1 MEHEKHILFISSWY
15 PNRSNPT
22 HGIFNLYFARAV
34 SLYNKVTVIHVSSEA
49 DLKKDF
55 ETEISSENK
64 ITSVH
69 VYYKKIKSSLPFI
82 SALIKKNR
90 VLKAFDLAYDLV
102 LTKAGKPDLIQINV
116 ILPMG
121 IGAYHLAKKHRL
133 PYVVN
138 ENWSGYCAEDG
149 NYKGFFQKHFTQKI
163 IKGASVIM
171 PTSHFLKKA
180 MLSHQLNGEY
190 HVVPNVVDVKVF
202 KPSFQNDLHKKR
214 FIHISSLND
223 QEKNVSG
230 IIRAF
235 AHAHQQNQN
244 IELIIVGEGIDRP
257 MYEALVS
264 EQGLSS
270 SVTFKGRLMG
280 AQLVNEINNS
290 IALIMFSNYETFCLV
305 IIEAFAC
312 GKPVIT
318 SNAGAIPDYMKP
330 ELGIMVPKNSEK
342 ELSTAILKMA
352 NEHTLYHSEN
362 IREFAVNHY
371 SYEQVGAE
379 LNSIYDSVLNKSNKT
394 DS

>member
-34 SLYNKVTVIHVSSEA
+34 SLYNKVSVIHVSSEA
-49 DLKKDF
+49 DLRSDF

-64 ITSVH
+64 ITTIQ
-69 VYYKKIKSSLPFI
+69 VYYKKVQSSIPFI
-82 SALIKKNR
+82 SHLTKKKR
-90 VLKAFDLAYDLV
+90 VIKAFDLAYDHLV
-102 LTKAGKPDLIQINV
+102 DKAGKPDLIQINV

-121 IGAYHLAKKHRL
+121 IGAYHLATKHHL

-171 PTSHFLKKA
+171 PTSHYLKKA
-180 MLSHQLNGEY
+180 MQSHQLNGEY
-190 HVVPNVVDVKVF
+190 LVVPNVVDVNVF
-202 KPSFQNDLHKKR
+202 KPSPQNDLHKKR

-223 QEKNVSG
+223 KEKNVSG

-235 AHAHQQNQN
+235 AQAHQMNTN

-257 MYEALVS
+257 RYEALVS
-264 EQGLSS
+264 ELGLSS
-270 SVTFKGRLMG
+270 SVEFKGRLMSTH
-280 AQLVNEINNS
+280 LVNEINKS
-290 IALIMFSNYETFCLV
+290 IALIMFSHYETFCLV

-330 ELGIMVPKNSEK
+330 ELGIMVTKNAEK
-342 ELSTAILKMA
+342 ELSAAILKMA
-352 NEHTLYHSEN
+352 NEHTQYHSEN

-379 LNSIYDSVLNKSNKT
+379 LNNIYESVLKKIKI